1 MSEVLSSNRLITQI
15 YQALNWILQSCWAL
29 CYWYPYKALYTTL
42 FTVKGHNK
50 QYQLYRLID
59 KLLRWPTINIF
70 CRLLGNIVIKIYVEN
85 TCSAVDYLARPT
97 KLLWGTGGT
106 DGDTAFGFIDVIRE
120 WEGKSCTGT
129 AQMWEMMCC
138 TKYSWRSFDLASQR
152 VYLHVNCW
160 KQTDHVYNLYFST
173 NDFFFVCFQSGFPVF
188 VNNSFYSK
196 VGKSLSK
203 R

>member
-106 DGDTAFGFIDVIRE
+106 DGDTAFDFIDVIRE
-120 WEGKSCTGT
+120 WEGKRNCTDVGDGVLRQVLLKELWPCQPKGVS
-129 AQMWEMMCC
+129 ACGLL
-138 TKYSWRSFDLASQR
+138 K
-152 VYLHVNCW
+152 
-160 KQTDHVYNLYFST
+160 TDWPCL
-173 NDFFFVCFQSGFPVF
+173 
-188 VNNSFYSK
+188 
-196 VGKSLSK
+196 
-203 R
+203 